1 MILDPVL
8 SLGIILLL
16 GFFSDKI
23 ADFFHIPHVTANLL
37 LGILIGIELLDPLT
51 HHLLR
56 ASGFI
61 SNIVLGLIA
70 FSIGQS
76 FYYKRFKAIG
86 KQIIL
91 ISLFEAGFAWIIV
104 TLTFLLILRK
114 PFYLSL
120 IFGSIASATA
130 PAATLMVIR
139 QLKAK
144 GIFTNMLMG
153 VVAIDD
159 AWCLIIFS
167 FSFAI
172 SKALYLHA
180 SQGLHIL
187 LIILKAFLEIGGSVI
202 LGALV
207 GLLFIRFSKLIKTP
221 GGKEIFTLGF
231 VFLTVGIAAH
241 MHFSVLLASM
251 ALGSVVVNFHRNYS
265 TFYESLRGVEP
276 PLYLLFFV
284 LAGANLEIASLKN
297 LSIIGLTY
305 LIIRVV
311 GKLLGAYVGGTLSKA
326 PKKVRKYLGF
336 GLVPQAGVALGVA
349 LIAKAEFPEVGGMI
363 LDTIIATTV
372 VYELVGPIL
381 TQFALVKSG
390 EAVIPEK

>member
-1 MILDPVL
+1 LILDPVL

-37 LGILIGIELLDPLT
+37 LGILIGIEFLDPLS
-51 HHLLR
+51 HHLLQ

-76 FYYKRFKAIG
+76 FYYNRFKAIG
-86 KQIIL
+86 KQIIF

-104 TLTFLLILRK
+104 TLTFLVILRK
-114 PFYLSL
+114 PLYLSL

-144 GIFTNMLMG
+144 GIFTNILMG

-167 FSFAI
+167 FSFAV
-172 SKALYLHA
+172 SKALYIHA
-180 SQGLHIL
+180 SQGFHIL
-187 LIILKAFLEIGGSVI
+187 LIILKAFLEIGGSII
-202 LGALV
+202 LGALL
-207 GLLFIRFSKLIKTP
+207 GFLFIRLSKLIKTP

-231 VFLTVGIAAH
+231 VFLTVGIAVH
-241 MHFSVLLASM
+241 LHFSVLLASM

-284 LAGANLEIASLKN
+284 LAGANLEITSLKN
-297 LSIIGLTY
+297 LSIIGITY
-305 LIIRVV
+305 LIMRVV
-311 GKLLGAYVGGTLSKA
+311 GKSAGAYIGGILGKA

-372 VYELVGPIL
+372 VYELVGPVL
-381 TQFALVKSG
+381 TQFALVRSG
-390 EAVIPEK
+390 EATIPQK